1 MKDNLTNGKSKHD
14 YATIPFKD
22 LLKYPGSKLADEN
35 CHCYLWITNE
45 VCQRDFN
52 YWKHVDSY
60 IAHFIWV
67 KPNFG
72 MRNYFRGSTEQV
84 SR

>member
-1 MKDNLTNGKSKHD
+1 MKDNLANGKSKHD

-52 YWKHVDSY
+52 Y
-60 IAHFIWV
+60 
-67 KPNFG
+67 
-72 MRNYFRGSTEQV
+72 
-84 SR
+84 